1 MVCHILTP
9 FIRKTNRTVIRTRAA
24 LIRSPADL
32 DGIVSGVVTTT
43 RLGWIP
49 FVIAGVAQ
57 PAVSRKQESY
67 NTSVLFEDFDSRTVW
82 NVCLGK
88 GGDAHRDSTRS
99 TPDLLGNT
107 AIATVVSG

>member
-1 MVCHILTP
+1 MVCHTLTP
-9 FIRKTNRTVIRTRAA
+9 FIRKTNRPVIRTRAA
-24 LIRSPADL
+24 LIRSPVDL

-57 PAVSRKQESY
+57 PAVSWKQESY
-67 NTSVLFEDFDSRTVW
+67 NMSVLFEDFDSRTVW
-82 NVCLGK
+82 NLGK

-99 TPDLLGNT
+99 TPVLLGNN
-107 AIATVVSG
+107 AITTVMGG